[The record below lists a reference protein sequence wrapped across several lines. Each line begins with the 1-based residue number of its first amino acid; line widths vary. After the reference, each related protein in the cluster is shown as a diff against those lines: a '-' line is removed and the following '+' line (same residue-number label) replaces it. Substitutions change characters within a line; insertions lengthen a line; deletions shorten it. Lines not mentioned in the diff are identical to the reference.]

1 MTNSPNW
8 QPHYRLTALGTLLL
22 ATGIAL
28 GAFGAHG
35 LKDIATEHYI
45 AVFETGVRYQIY
57 TALGIMVLSL
67 FGKTLEK
74 PILLIL
80 AGMWIFSVSL
90 YFIGLNEVLAAS
102 LKKLGAVT
110 PIGGVL
116 MICGWCWAAMKLL
129 RLSKS

>member
-1 MTNSPNW
+1 MTNSPTGH
-8 QPHYRLTALGTLLL
+8 PLYRLTALGALLL

-35 LKDIATEHYI
+35 LKEIATERYI
-45 AVFETGVRYQIY
+45 AVFETGVQYQVY
-57 TALGIMVLSL
+57 TALGIMVLSM
-67 FGKTLEK
+67 FGQTLEK

-90 YFIGLNEVLAAS
+90 YFIGINEVLATS

-116 MICGWCWAAMKLL
+116 MIGGWCWAGIKLL

>member
-1 MTNSPNW
+1 MTNLPNG
-8 QPHYRLTALGTLLL
+8 QPLYRLTALGALLL
-22 ATGIAL
+22 AAGIAL

-35 LKDIATEHYI
+35 LKEIATDRYI
-45 AVFETGVRYQIY
+45 VVFETGVQYQVY
-57 TALGIMVLSL
+57 TALGIMVLSM

-90 YFIGLNEVLAAS
+90 YFIGINEVLAAS
-102 LKKLGAVT
+102 LKKLGVIT

-116 MICGWCWAAMKLL
+116 MIAGWCWAGMKLL

>member
-8 QPHYRLTALGTLLL
+8 QPQYRLTALGALLL
-22 ATGIAL
+22 AAGIAL

-35 LKDIATEHYI
+35 LKDLATARYI
-45 AVFETGVRYQIY
+45 AVFETGVQYQVY
-57 TALGIMVLSL
+57 TALGIMILSL
-67 FGKTLEK
+67 FGKAMEK

-90 YFIGLNEVLAAS
+90 YFIGLNEVLATS
-102 LKKLGAVT
+102 LKKLGAIT

-116 MICGWCWAAMKLL
+116 MIAGWCWAGMKLL
-129 RLSKS
+129 RLSKY

>member
-1 MTNSPNW
+1 MTNSPNR
-8 QPHYRLTALGTLLL
+8 QPQYRLTALGALLL
-22 ATGIAL
+22 AAGIAL

-35 LKDIATEHYI
+35 LKDLATARYI
-45 AVFETGVRYQIY
+45 AVFETGVQYQVY
-57 TALGIMVLSL
+57 TALGIMILSL
-67 FGKTLEK
+67 FGKAMEK

-90 YFIGLNEVLAAS
+90 YFIGLNEVLATS
-102 LKKLGAVT
+102 LKKLGAIT

-116 MICGWCWAAMKLL
+116 MIAGWCWAGMKLL

>member
-1 MTNSPNW
+1 MTNLPNG
-8 QPHYRLTALGTLLL
+8 QPLYRLTALGALLL
-22 ATGIAL
+22 AAGIAL

-35 LKDIATEHYI
+35 LKEIATDRYI
-45 AVFETGVRYQIY
+45 TIFETGVQYQVY
-57 TALGIMVLSL
+57 TALGIMVLSM

-90 YFIGLNEVLAAS
+90 YFIGINEVLAAS
-102 LKKLGAVT
+102 LKKLGAIT
-110 PIGGVL
+110 PIGGML
-116 MICGWCWAAMKLL
+116 MIAGWCWAGMKLL

>member
-1 MTNSPNW
+1 MTDKPL
-8 QPHYRLTALGTLLL
+8 YRLTALGALLL
-22 ATGIAL
+22 AAGIAL

-35 LKDIATEHYI
+35 LKDVATERYI
-45 AVFETGVRYQIY
+45 DVFETGVRYQIY
-57 TALGIMVLSL
+57 TALGIMVLSM
-67 FGKTLEK
+67 FGKALEK

-90 YFIGLNEVLAAS
+90 YFIGLNEILAAS

-116 MICGWCWAAMKLL
+116 MIAGWCWAGLKLL

>member
-1 MTNSPNW
+1 MTDKPL
-8 QPHYRLTALGTLLL
+8 YRLTALGAMLLG
-22 ATGIAL
+22 AGIAL

-35 LKDIATEHYI
+35 LKDIASEHYI
-45 AVFETGVRYQIY
+45 DVFETGVRYQIY
-57 TALGIMVLSL
+57 TALGIIVLSM
-67 FGKTLEK
+67 FGKALEK

-90 YFIGLNEVLAAS
+90 YFIGLNEILAAS
-102 LKKLGAVT
+102 LKKLGALT

-116 MICGWCWAAMKLL
+116 MIAGWCWAGLKLL

>member
-1 MTNSPNW
+1 MTDKPL
-8 QPHYRLTALGTLLL
+8 YRLTALGALLL
-22 ATGIAL
+22 AAGIAL

-35 LKDIATEHYI
+35 LKDVATERYI
-45 AVFETGVRYQIY
+45 DVFETGVRYQIY
-57 TALGIMVLSL
+57 TALGIILLSM
-67 FGKTLEK
+67 FGKALEK

-90 YFIGLNEVLAAS
+90 YFIGLNEILAAS

-116 MICGWCWAAMKLL
+116 MIAGWCWAGLKLL

>member
-8 QPHYRLTALGTLLL
+8 QPQYRLTALGALLL
-22 ATGIAL
+22 AAGIAL

-35 LKDIATEHYI
+35 LKDLATARYI
-45 AVFETGVRYQIY
+45 AVFETGIQYQVY
-57 TALGIMVLSL
+57 TALGIMILSL
-67 FGKTLEK
+67 FGKAMEK

-90 YFIGLNEVLAAS
+90 YFIGLNEVLATS
-102 LKKLGAVT
+102 LKKLGAIT

-116 MICGWCWAAMKLL
+116 MIAGWCWAGMKLL

>member
-1 MTNSPNW
+1 MTNLPNG
-8 QPHYRLTALGTLLL
+8 QPLYRLTALGALLL
-22 ATGIAL
+22 AAGIAL

-35 LKDIATEHYI
+35 LKEIATDHYI
-45 AVFETGVRYQIY
+45 AVFETGVQYQVY
-57 TALGIMVLSL
+57 TALGIMVLSM

-90 YFIGLNEVLAAS
+90 YFIGINEVLAAS
-102 LKKLGAVT
+102 LKKLGAIT

-116 MICGWCWAAMKLL
+116 MIAGWCWAGMKLL

>member
-8 QPHYRLTALGTLLL
+8 QPQYRLTALGALLL
-22 ATGIAL
+22 AAGIAL

-35 LKDIATEHYI
+35 LKDLATARYI
-45 AVFETGVRYQIY
+45 AVFETGVQYQVY
-57 TALGIMVLSL
+57 TALGIMILSL
-67 FGKTLEK
+67 FGKAMEK

-90 YFIGLNEVLAAS
+90 YFIGLNEVLATS
-102 LKKLGAVT
+102 LKKLGAIT

-116 MICGWCWAAMKLL
+116 MIAGWCWAGMKLL

>member
-1 MTNSPNW
+1 MTNSSNW
-8 QPHYRLTALGTLLL
+8 QPLYRITALGALLL
-22 ATGIAL
+22 AAGIAL

-35 LKDIATEHYI
+35 LKEAATERYI
-45 AVFETGVRYQIY
+45 AVFETGVQYQIY
-57 TALGIMVLSL
+57 TALGIMILSM
-67 FGKTLEK
+67 FGKALEK

-90 YFIGLNEVLAAS
+90 YFIGVNEILAVS
-102 LKKLGAVT
+102 LKKLGAIT

-116 MICGWCWAAMKLL
+116 MIAGWCWAGIKLL

>member
-1 MTNSPNW
+1 MTNLPNW
-8 QPHYRLTALGTLLL
+8 QPHYRLTVLGALLL

-35 LKDIATEHYI
+35 LKEVATERYI
-45 AVFETGVRYQIY
+45 DVFETGVHYQIY

-67 FGKTLEK
+67 FGKTLER

-90 YFIGLNEVLAAS
+90 YFIGVNEILAAS
-102 LKKLGAVT
+102 LKKLGAIT

-116 MICGWCWAAMKLL
+116 MIAGWFWAGMKLL

>member
-1 MTNSPNW
+1 MTDKPL
-8 QPHYRLTALGTLLL
+8 YRLTALGALLL
-22 ATGIAL
+22 AAGIAL

-35 LKDIATEHYI
+35 LKGIASERYI
-45 AVFETGVRYQIY
+45 DVFETGVRYQIY
-57 TALGIMVLSL
+57 TALGIMVLSI
-67 FGKTLEK
+67 FGKLLEK

-90 YFIGLNEVLAAS
+90 YFIGLNEILAAS

-116 MICGWCWAAMKLL
+116 MIAGWCWAGLKLL